1 MNVEPLR
8 LTGDATRHQG
18 RLQVGQVGLKKLEDE

>member
-8 LTGDATRHQG
+8 LTGDARHQG